1 MLQKGPAD
9 NAAKARVL
17 GVNPYFFKEYDAAIR
32 SYRLPRCMRG
42 MSLLA
47 EYDFKWKGGET
58 GEADAAALLM
68 ELITKILNI

>member
-1 MLQKGPAD
+1 MGPAD

-32 SYRLPRCMRG
+32 SYPLPRCMRVMG
-42 MSLLA
+42 LLA
-47 EYDFKWKGGET
+47 EYDFKGKGGET